1 MLDQIKNSGYPKEYN
16 YFHLM
21 VVAGLLLFSGYI
33 GLKEKTYLQKLDYVF
48 VGMGLALLKMIKIRE
63 SDSIILDNKLN
74 YRGLIKKFHI
84 LILAPYFIIYPFIKH
99 ETKKKFYLYY
109 EMIISGIIVLLYH
122 SYLVYI
128 KSN

>member
-1 MLDQIKNSGYPKEYN
+1 MLDQIKSSYPKEYN

-33 GLKEKTYLQKLDYVF
+33 GLSEKTYLQKLDYVF
-48 VGMGLALLKMIKIRE
+48 VGMGLALFKMIKIRDN
-63 SDSIILDNKLN
+63 DSIISNRKLN
-74 YRGLIKKFHI
+74 YRGLIKKFHVF
-84 LILAPYFIIYPFIKH
+84 ILAPYFIIYPFIKH

-109 EMIISGIIVLLYH
+109 EMIASGIIVLLYH
-122 SYLVYI
+122 SYLVFV

>member
-1 MLDQIKNSGYPKEYN
+1 MLDQIKSSYPKEYN

-33 GLKEKTYLQKLDYVF
+33 GLSEKTYLQKFDYVF
-48 VGMGLALLKMIKIRE
+48 VGMGLALFKMITLRDG
-63 SDSIILDNKLN
+63 DSIISNRKLN
-74 YRGLIKKFHI
+74 YRGLIKKFHVF
-84 LILAPYFIIYPFIKH
+84 ILAPYFIIYPFIKH
-99 ETKKKFYLYY
+99 ELKKKFYLYY

-122 SYLVYI
+122 SYLVYV

>member
-1 MLDQIKNSGYPKEYN
+1 MLDQIKKSYDKEYN

-33 GLKEKTYLQKLDYVF
+33 GLSEKTYLQKLDYIF
-48 VGMGLALLKMIKIRE
+48 VGMGLALFKMIKIRDN
-63 SDSIILDNKLN
+63 DSIISNRKLN
-74 YRGLIKKFHI
+74 YSGLIKKFHVF
-84 LILAPYFIIYPFIKH
+84 ILAPYFIIYPFIKH

-109 EMIISGIIVLLYH
+109 EMIASGIIVILYH

-128 KSN
+128 KPN